1 MHNAPPRSLIRV
13 ITRRAGSSVF
23 ECFNS
28 ACILKMETAWDSAYS
43 PLPTSNFFSVVRP
56 QTQHANAKYVSSKHC
71 DDPHS
76 FEETILDLQI

>member
-1 MHNAPPRSLIRV
+1 
-13 ITRRAGSSVF
+13 
-23 ECFNS
+23 
-28 ACILKMETAWDSAYS
+28 METAWDSAYG